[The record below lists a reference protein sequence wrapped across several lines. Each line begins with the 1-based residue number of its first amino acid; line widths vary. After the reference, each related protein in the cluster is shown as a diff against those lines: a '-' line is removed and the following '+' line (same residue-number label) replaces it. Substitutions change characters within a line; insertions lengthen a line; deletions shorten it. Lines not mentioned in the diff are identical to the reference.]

1 MASQAQI
8 DRIPGAPCLHC
19 GIATIILN
27 LSAPSPQA
35 KCLICYGHP
44 WDIDSPAGVQTSRPS
59 ILPAAPIR
67 PSKPRQ
73 SSTITDS
80 EFSRTPPIN
89 TPSVATKQT
98 AKSKAKEASDLRNEA
113 ITKEAEVRKLTKS
126 GGKFDMARN
135 DGKKQVFET
144 GIRTYD
150 DFFQTAE
157 GGVEV
162 IGCSQ
167 QITYHLDEDIPSN
180 FGEFFERRILN
191 KIVGWAEYLEAE
203 ELEITR
209 GGVEII
215 FLALER
221 NIPITGNGKT
231 KKMKVLFSKII
242 PNSEDDKTLGNLMG
256 KFQKDLTV
264 WIMVPVKKAYNYM
277 PRAKAMESTEPK
289 VEEEPVANAEVS
301 KANEVDLPL
310 DNLSVGRIDNT
321 NAIIKKEPQ
330 LSSAIRFSKPKKVQV
345 IDLLSSDEEVET
357 PWHKAPWIP
366 VPSVKPEHQSP
377 PLPPPPPP
385 PPLKTSTPPRPSTP
399 LTSNKRGLE
408 DRTVPSPETPARQ
421 PRGPTKRTRKFTKK
435 AVDSGLDK
443 VLEGHEDE
451 IEKTCS
457 EDNELLRD

>member
-8 DRIPGAPCLHC
+8 DRIPGALCIHC
-19 GIATIILN
+19 GIPTIILN
-27 LSAPSPQA
+27 LSAPSAQS

-44 WDIDSPAGVQTSRPS
+44 WDIDSPAGVQTSRPLV
-59 ILPAAPIR
+59 LPSTAPIR

-80 EFSRTPPIN
+80 ELSRTPPIN

-98 AKSKAKEASDLRNEA
+98 AKSKAKEASDIRNEVIA
-113 ITKEAEVRKLTKS
+113 KEAEVRKLTKS
-126 GGKFDMARN
+126 GGKFDLARN

-144 GIRTYD
+144 AIRTYD

-180 FGEFFERRILN
+180 FGDFFERRILN

-209 GGVEII
+209 GGIEII
-215 FLALER
+215 FLAVER
-221 NIPITGNGKT
+221 NVPITGNSKT
-231 KKMKVLFSKII
+231 KKTKVSFSKMI
-242 PNSEDDKTLGNLMG
+242 PNPEDDKTLGNLMG
-256 KFQKDLTV
+256 KFHKDGTV

-277 PRAKAMESTEPK
+277 SRAKAMELMEPK
-289 VEEEPVANAEVS
+289 VKGEPVMDSELN
-301 KANEVDLPL
+301 DLL
-310 DNLSVGRIDNT
+310 VGGVNNT
-321 NAIIKKEPQ
+321 MVIVKKELQ
-330 LSSAIRFSKPKKVQV
+330 LSSAIRFSKPKIVQV
-345 IDLLSSDEEVET
+345 VDLLSSDEEVET
-357 PWHKAPWIP
+357 EWHKAKWIP
-366 VPSVKPEHQSP
+366 IPSVKSEHQSP
-377 PLPPPPPP
+377 PP
-385 PPLKTSTPPRPSTP
+385 KTSTPPQPSTP

-421 PRGPTKRTRKFTKK
+421 PRGPGKRTRKFTKK

-443 VLEGHEDE
+443 VLEGHEDGRDE
-451 IEKTCS
+451 VEKTGS
-457 EDNELLRD
+457 EDDELLERL